1 MTSTQKNHW
10 AAPTILG
17 KLSDGV
23 TTEEYERKPLII
35 LGAFLQKGGR
45 ALHFNVMTIPL
56 VPYFQTIIDV
66 KTNEVI
72 GKEATIKGKHDGQ
85 IIHAG
90 DLFAS
95 ARDSNKVAILDHR
108 ARGTS
113 LELGFQSLQ
122 ANQRL
127 FMNMSAESLLSTR
140 NLLNEKCP
148 LDRIT
153 LEITEQTP
161 YDLPEETLSRINYLR
176 SRGMQIALD
185 DFGVG
190 WNNLNLVDILTP
202 DYLKLDKSFIASKR
216 TDTIKTVLY
225 LCESKGIKL
234 IVEGVETAE
243 QRDILLNLG
252 VRYMQGYYFG
262 YPAPLE
268 HSVKQLSV

>member
-1 MTSTQKNHW
+1 M
-10 AAPTILG
+10 
-17 KLSDGV
+17 
-23 TTEEYERKPLII
+23 
-35 LGAFLQKGGR
+35 
-45 ALHFNVMTIPL
+45 HFNVMTIPL